1 MPCGGIWRRRRSRL
15 HYEHCRGWNGPRTV
29 SASALQW
36 LGRLTAEPF
45 APCRRRLGQKD
56 QVLQGL
62 GIQTVDRFWEEL
74 ARTLEQGPVLE
85 RSQEL
90 VAAFLE
96 ELKRNSMTQLRS
108 QKDVDALIKEL
119 DGLNFNPEFSLPDLR
134 LEACQKPTIR
144 TTNEGRLIS
153 FRRRRGPAMPDH
165 GSWP

>member
-15 HYEHCRGWNGPRTV
+15 HYEHCRGWNAAEDRL
-29 SASALQW
+29 SLQ
-36 LGRLTAEPF
+36 LSNGLVDSLLNLS
-45 APCRRRLGQKD
+45 RRAGDRLGQKD
-56 QVLQGL
+56 QVLQEL

-74 ARTLEQGPVLE
+74 ARTLERGPVLE

-119 DGLNFNPEFSLPDLR
+119 DGLNFNPEVQPPR
-134 LEACQKPTIR
+134 PQA
-144 TTNEGRLIS
+144 
-153 FRRRRGPAMPDH
+153 
-165 GSWP
+165 

>member
-1 MPCGGIWRRRRSRL
+1 M
-15 HYEHCRGWNGPRTV
+15 
-29 SASALQW
+29 LQ
-36 LGRLTAEPF
+36 E
-45 APCRRRLGQKD
+45 
-56 QVLQGL
+56 L

-74 ARTLEQGPVLE
+74 ARTLERGPVLE

-134 LEACQKPTIR
+134 LEARQKPTIR
-144 TTNEGRLIS
+144 P
-153 FRRRRGPAMPDH
+153 RRKGA
-165 GSWP
+165 